1 MIYHPRS
8 LALSLSHSLSHSLAL
23 RDALLVGMP
32 ADVSNPSDMTSLAA
46 FATASFPT
54 IDLWVNNAGTNAYSF
69 KPFFDQDDSD
79 IASVVNTNILGV
91 MYGTKA
97 AINAMKSQ
105 PTGGHIFNM
114 DGAGADGTA
123 TPRFAAYGATKRS
136 LDQLNKSIRAD
147 LSIAKI
153 DTVGIHAISPGM
165 VTTELLMAGGDN
177 RFSRLMINCL
187 AETPEDVASF
197 LVPKMRE
204 VPGRWK
210 ERGWL
215 PRVVQGEYIRFL
227 TKGKAYGQILR
238 RLVLGERKDRFV
250 IEEEEGEERGGPLNW
265 EEKGLGVSRVLA
277 ATEPPAFIIV

>member
-1 MIYHPRS
+1 
-8 LALSLSHSLSHSLAL
+8 
-23 RDALLVGMP
+23 
-32 ADVSNPSDMTSLAA
+32 
-46 FATASFPT
+46 
-54 IDLWVNNAGTNAYSF
+54 
-69 KPFFDQDDSD
+69 
-79 IASVVNTNILGV
+79 
-91 MYGTKA
+91 
-97 AINAMKSQ
+97 
-105 PTGGHIFNM
+105 
-114 DGAGADGTA
+114 
-123 TPRFAAYGATKRS
+123 

-250 IEEEEGEERGGPLNW
+250 VEEED
-265 EEKGLGVSRVLA
+265 KA
-277 ATEPPAFIIV
+277 